1 MTVELTA
8 AAGATPA
15 VRRVDGVSEAAAR
28 AFADAVNRALPE
40 RADEGVAVDGSGLII
55 TRALTGSP
63 PERRQR
69 IFRWGTLA
77 VALVIVGLALT
88 VGIREGGIDG
98 VMLAVAALLN
108 GAMAAVATAGGAAGL
123 WSAYRGWYLTR
134 HGITVEA
141 ENAADT
147 PGRLGRSGTYVYT
160 ETAGVSRTVASVRI
174 GAESI
179 QVAYDP
185 QDPEK
190 VVVCRS
196 GPRAVGFVVFCLGCL
211 CVGLALSF
219 TIFMMIITA

>member
-1 MTVELTA
+1 MAIERVHAEGRSVTVELTA

-123 WSAYRGWYLTR
+123 WSAYRG
-134 HGITVEA
+134 
-141 ENAADT
+141 
-147 PGRLGRSGTYVYT
+147 GT
-160 ETAGVSRTVASVRI
+160 
-174 GAESI
+174 
-179 QVAYDP
+179 
-185 QDPEK
+185 
-190 VVVCRS
+190 
-196 GPRAVGFVVFCLGCL
+196 
-211 CVGLALSF
+211 
-219 TIFMMIITA
+219 